1 MSTTLDLKVAVAY
14 GTSERSLLLKFKVG
28 NFMQLGADM
37 QWLSAF
43 PSEAEICYPPLT
55 YLKPT
60 GRVQTVRVEDRQ
72 FDVIEV
78 EPFMP

>member
-28 NFMQLGADM
+28 TFMQLGAEM